1 MKDTKLKQLQVNAEK
16 VNSKDSGDGENQTIK
31 RVEIPDS
38 PFHVITIDG
47 ESFGVMGDYRLTEK
61 SASETEVREELSKIT
76 WNRIVQVVMLL
87 EEVRTKI
94 NNKIKE
100 QV

>member
-1 MKDTKLKQLQVNAEK
+1 MKDSKLKQLRVNAEE
-16 VNSKDSGDGENQTIK
+16 VINKDSGTSENQTIK

-61 SASETEVREELSKIT
+61 SASEAEVRIELSKIT

>member
-1 MKDTKLKQLQVNAEK
+1 MNAEEV
-16 VNSKDSGDGENQTIK
+16 VNKDSGTSENQTIK

-38 PFHVITIDG
+38 PFHIITIDG

>member
-1 MKDTKLKQLQVNAEK
+1 MEKQKLKQLQPNAKK
-16 VNSKDSGDGENQTIK
+16 VNNKDSGDGNKQTIE
-31 RVEIPDS
+31 RIEIKDS

-61 SASETEVREELSKIT
+61 AKTKEEVIEELEKIT

>member
-1 MKDTKLKQLQVNAEK
+1 MKDSKLKQLRVNAEEV
-16 VNSKDSGDGENQTIK
+16 VNKDSGTSENQTIK

-61 SASETEVREELSKIT
+61 SASETEVRKELSKIT

>member
-1 MKDTKLKQLQVNAEK
+1 MNAEEV
-16 VNSKDSGDGENQTIK
+16 VNKDSGTSENQTIK

-61 SASETEVREELSKIT
+61 SASETEVREELKKIT